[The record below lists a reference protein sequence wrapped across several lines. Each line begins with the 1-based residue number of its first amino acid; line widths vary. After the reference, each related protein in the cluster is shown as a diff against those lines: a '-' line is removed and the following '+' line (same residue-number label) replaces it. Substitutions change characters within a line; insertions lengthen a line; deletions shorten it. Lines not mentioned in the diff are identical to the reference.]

1 MAINIRDRRINHS
14 FARFK
19 KSIQNQSLSEYFKL
33 ENIKIDFV
41 RENEHAFTLSVH
53 YLNKCPL
60 LTLNLPSD
68 ILHYIKDFLRV
79 EIKMNAS
86 IYYPPDYPW
95 RSPIWS
101 ICNYKTT
108 LQKIISKCAC
118 IDFYN
123 ESYATSWSVLPVIEH
138 DILHYL
144 VWLMD

>member
-1 MAINIRDRRINHS
+1 MPRNIRDRRINHS
-14 FARFK
+14 FETFK
-19 KSIQNQSLSEYFKL
+19 LSIHNQSLSEYFKL
-33 ENIKIDFV
+33 DNIKIDFV
-41 RENEHAFTLSVH
+41 RENEHAFTLSIH

-68 ILHYIKDFLRV
+68 ILHYIKDFLRI
-79 EIKMNAS
+79 EFKMNAS

-101 ICNYKTT
+101 ICSYKTT

-118 IDFYN
+118 VDFYN
-123 ESYATSWSVLPVIEH
+123 ESYAISWSVLPVIEH